1 MGGRGWEGHT
11 RGLGVTLQPIG
22 THGFLSVHSAP
33 GSGRV
38 AQSSSSHGPDL
49 AVPGSNRVSQWEARS
64 MRKKILP
71 PSIKIALSQHCSTS
85 RVWAPRG
92 SSKENIQLKLQRSRN
107 QRHHNHH
114 PLDIH
119 VNGKR
124 TCPHPCIICLGVFGA
139 LRITQSTTKCY
150 MSEGTEKL
158 CSQ

>member
-1 MGGRGWEGHT
+1 MKVHNAKLSGYVWGTVTPPVGWNTSWTRDMKCWEAESKMGGRGWEGHT

-92 SSKENIQLKLQRSRN
+92 SSKENIQLKL
-107 QRHHNHH
+107 
-114 PLDIH
+114 
-119 VNGKR
+119 
-124 TCPHPCIICLGVFGA
+124 
-139 LRITQSTTKCY
+139 
-150 MSEGTEKL
+150 
-158 CSQ
+158 